1 MPIADVLPIG
11 LVSCALFIAA
21 KEAWELSADSPGALD
36 VRSLSGIA
44 TLLLAAVLARFMFP
58 RRASKCGKPVLA
70 VDLDECCCGY
80 VAQYCKFSNAKHGT
94 QLCVEDFHS
103 YKFWKVSQARLPTR
117 EAAVE
122 RVYEFH
128 ASKQFASLEPMHGA
142 RIALDVL
149 KERFEL
155 HVVTSRQ
162 TDIEAQTREW
172 VATHF
177 PAVFTALHFGNHFGK
192 PDARGKVPSVSK
204 PEMCARIGAVA
215 LLDDS
220 LDYARQC
227 ASAGI
232 PVFLFGDYPWNQLK
246 AGEPPLDAM
255 VTRVPNWRMACQLIT
270 PAVVEGMC

>member
-44 TLLLAAVLARFMFP
+44 TLLLAAVLARFP
-58 RRASKCGKPVLA
+58 RRASKSCKPVLA

-94 QLCVEDFHS
+94 QLCVGDFHS
-103 YKFWKVSQARLPTR
+103 YKFWEVSQARLPTR

-149 KERFEL
+149 KEAR
-155 HVVTSRQ
+155 R
-162 TDIEAQTREW
+162 
-172 VATHF
+172 
-177 PAVFTALHFGNHFGK
+177 TA
-192 PDARGKVPSVSK
+192 
-204 PEMCARIGAVA
+204 I
-215 LLDDS
+215 
-220 LDYARQC
+220 
-227 ASAGI
+227 
-232 PVFLFGDYPWNQLK
+232 
-246 AGEPPLDAM
+246 EPPS
-255 VTRVPNWRMACQLIT
+255 RACACTLT
-270 PAVVEGMC
+270 LARPARARRSASSCTW